1 MRSEACRANAE
12 VHSRPWLRDWSTTS
26 YSFGL
31 TPGAVCCQNFYFGHK
46 CLWHASCFLHR
57 YYPQSYFYKS
67 HAEINTIMELLEG
80 QIIEGSPG
88 GTTPVIW
95 GDKAWEES
103 NLSWRFIL
111 MSYGNEN
118 WHGRSDV
125 WYDFSKIHIFG
136 SERSPRHQDVTMFVR
151 PVQVCLEL
159 EQSIFT
165 ILAQIFKQSVRN
177 KSALKEHSKSTLRAL
192 WEHYESTQTAIR
204 EHSEHQNKSQYNRSL

>member
-1 MRSEACRANAE
+1 MRSEACRAGAE

-125 WYDFSKIHIFG
+125 WYDFSKIHIFI
-136 SERSPRHQDVTMFVR
+136 SWSLSVWKSRVKNARV
-151 PVQVCLEL
+151 
-159 EQSIFT
+159 
-165 ILAQIFKQSVRN
+165 FKIN
-177 KSALKEHSKSTLRAL
+177 ILKEMLHPPVSRDERGL
-192 WEHYESTQTAIR
+192 IR
-204 EHSEHQNKSQYNRSL
+204 MCKQR